1 MHLTLYTDYSLRVLM
16 YLGLKGE
23 QLSTIREIADR
34 YGISKNHLMKVV
46 NELHRRGYI
55 DTLRGKGG
63 GIRLRRPP
71 ESLRLG
77 DIIRETE
84 QDLALVEC
92 FASGNTCRITPA
104 CTLKGALAE
113 AMGAFFETLN
123 RYTLADLV
131 APEKEL
137 MALLEM
143 ERPGTAP

>member
-1 MHLTLYTDYSLRVLM
+1 M
-16 YLGLKGE
+16 YLALKGE
-23 QLSTIREIADR
+23 RLSTIQEIAER

-46 NELHRRGYI
+46 NELHHRGHI

-63 GIRLRRPP
+63 GIRLRRDPG
-71 ESLRLG
+71 SLRLG
-77 DIIRETE
+77 DLVRESE

-92 FASGNTCRITPA
+92 FAGGNTCRIPPA

-113 AMGAFFETLN
+113 GMQAFFGALN

-137 MALLEM
+137 TALLQM
-143 ERPGTAP
+143 DRAVPTP